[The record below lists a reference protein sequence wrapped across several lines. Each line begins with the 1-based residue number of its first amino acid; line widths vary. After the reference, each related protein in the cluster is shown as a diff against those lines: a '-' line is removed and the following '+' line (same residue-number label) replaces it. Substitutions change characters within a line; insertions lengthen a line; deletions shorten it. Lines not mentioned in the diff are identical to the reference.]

1 MTHTN
6 SESKDKYLMTCCVQV
21 RAVEEEKRAQLT
33 DKSKE
38 NPSLQG
44 YIKRASK
51 FFNVGDRYR

>member
-1 MTHTN
+1 
-6 SESKDKYLMTCCVQV
+6 MTCCIQV
-21 RAVEEEKRAQLT
+21 RADEEEKWAQLT

-44 YIKRASK
+44 YIKRGNK